1 MKDDKGYLTPEDYAE
16 PRCLLCDEPYGVT
29 PEVKSVPQQR
39 IIQKMNDYM
48 SRRDYAGA
56 ERHLKYWLEEAK
68 LGFDKRGELLIQNE
82 LVGHF
87 RKTANKEGAFE
98 SAKEA
103 LRLLKELDFE
113 ENVSAGTTYTNIA
126 TAFNA
131 FGENEKSIELF
142 EKAKQKGIHT
152 CLDTSGIAFR
162 KENVQKYVQLMKYTD
177 LVMLDIK
184 HIDDMRHRKLTGHSN
199 ERVLAFAKYLS
210 DKGVPIWIRHV
221 LVPTVTNNDVYLKA
235 LGRFIAGLKTLKAI
249 DVLPYHTMAR
259 EKYERLGIDYKLGD
273 TPAATKQQ
281 AAHARDVIMLGL
293 KEALKNG

>member
-1 MKDDKGYLTPEDYAE
+1 MVLGFIHSTESFGTVDGPGIRFVVFFQGC
-16 PRCLLCDEPYGVT
+16 PMRCLYCHNPDTWEIG
-29 PEVKSVPQQR
+29 K
-39 IIQKMNDYM
+39 
-48 SRRDYAGA
+48 
-56 ERHLKYWLEEAK
+56 
-68 LGFDKRGELLIQNE
+68 GELRSAEE
-82 LVGHF
+82 LLSEYDGVKEF
-87 RKTANKEGAFE
+87 LKEGGLTASGGE
-98 SAKEA
+98 P
-103 LRLLKELDFE
+103 LVQLDFL
-113 ENVSAGTTYTNIA
+113 T
-126 TAFNA
+126 
-131 FGENEKSIELF
+131 ELF

-152 CLDTSGIAFR
+152 CLDTSGISFTP
-162 KENVQKYVQLMKYTD
+162 ENPGRFDRLIASTD

-259 EKYERLGIDYKLGD
+259 EKYERLGLDYKLGD